1 MKLKKGSLEAKRF
14 MAKIR
19 AMKSGT
25 KKKSIGATKFVE
37 KKEPKNTKPK
47 RTIQITRSADG
58 TFKKFKQIGGLK
70 KVYKG
75 YNISRTP
82 TGYYEAYLSSQG
94 KFFVADTLQGIKN
107 AINKDIKSLGATKF
121 VEKKEPKN
129 TKPKRTIQITRKA
142 DGTFKKFKQIGSIHK
157 DTKSHNVKIN
167 VLSGIKT
174 PSYYDK
180 DMAREI
186 SIFADNDV
194 QLYDTS
200 RAPILNNLQNK
211 YNKGIFKVEL
221 ASKLYVDYIEKALKK
236 YHKMFIKRGSWS
248 KLMTPADRR
257 LLAMEYA
264 QDTLNEFKA
273 NL

>member
-1 MKLKKGSLEAKRF
+1 MKLKKGSLEAKRY

-19 AMKSGT
+19 AMKSGK
-25 KKKSIGATKFVE
+25 KKKSI
-37 KKEPKNTKPK
+37 
-47 RTIQITRSADG
+47 
-58 TFKKFKQIGGLK
+58 
-70 KVYKG
+70 
-75 YNISRTP
+75 
-82 TGYYEAYLSSQG
+82 
-94 KFFVADTLQGIKN
+94 
-107 AINKDIKSLGATKF
+107 GATKF

-186 SIFADNDV
+186 SLFADNDAD
-194 QLYDTS
+194 LYRQS
-200 RAPILNNLQNK
+200 KQPILKNLAKK
-211 YNKGIFKVEL
+211 YQKGTFKVDL
-221 ASKLYVDYIEKALKK
+221 ASKLWVYYIENAIKK

-248 KLMTPADRR
+248 SLMKPADRR

-264 QDTLNEFKA
+264 QDTLNDFKKDYWKQHI
-273 NL
+273 